1 MYVQSWKIEHNC
13 PQCGGPVIL
22 EETDR
27 ILTCSFCRVRLFI
40 SSEDYFRYYLKAP
53 DGLTEPL
60 IHIPYWR
67 LKGIVFSIK
76 ANDIASRIIDSTSA
90 GLESKF
96 LQPSLGVRPQVLKLR
111 YVVPGTPG
119 TFLKPAIPF
128 KLALA
133 KDGDLAPADARPELP
148 KPAAHDLFIGE
159 TVSLIGAPCYAKG
172 STLFDAILGRPV
184 CSLHQAGLNNAAVIE
199 APDHDN
205 SAISSAC
212 SAGSQA
218 GISFLPTLCPSCG
231 WDLEGERDTL
241 VLFCRNCDSAWQ
253 ARCGGLERLDFEF
266 SRSAV
271 APTVYLPFWR
281 IGARVDAAMRL
292 NSHADLIRLANLP
305 RKATAEQENSRLE
318 FWAPAF
324 KTHPNLFVRLARS
337 LTLLRQVSEEA
348 SSATP
353 KSPLFPVTMPFSEA
367 LESIKVLIASIA
379 VPRKAVLP
387 HVPGMKLSA
396 ESRTLVYL
404 PFTERGEE
412 LVQPELEVSIQKNA
426 LKWGRLI

>member
-40 SSEDYFRYYLKAP
+40 SSGDYFRYYLKPP

-60 IHIPYWR
+60 IYIPYWR
-67 LKGIVFSIK
+67 LKGIVFSI
-76 ANDIASRIIDSTSA
+76 AGNEISSRIIDSTSV
-90 GLESKF
+90 GVESKF

-111 YVVPGTPG
+111 YIVPGTPG

-128 KLALA
+128 RLALE
-133 KDGDLAPADARPELP
+133 KDALHALDMSPELP

-159 TVSLIGAPCYAKG
+159 SVSLIGAPCYAKG
-172 STLFDAILGRPV
+172 NTLFDAILGRPV
-184 CSLHQAGLNNAAVIE
+184 CSLGQACLNDAAVTGK
-199 APDHDN
+199 APGDGK

-212 SAGSQA
+212 SAVSEA
-218 GISFLPTLCPSCG
+218 GISFLPTLCPTCG

-281 IGARVDAAMRL
+281 IRTRVEAAMRL
-292 NSHADLIRLANLP
+292 DSHADLIRLANLP
-305 RKATAEQENSRLE
+305 RKATDEQENSGLH

-324 KTHPNLFVRLARS
+324 KTHPNLLVRLARS
-337 LTLLRQVSEEA
+337 LTLLRQVSAQA
-348 SSATP
+348 SSAAP
-353 KSPLFPVTMPFSEA
+353 KSPLFPVTMPLSEA

-379 VPRKAVLP
+379 VPRKAILP
-387 HVPGMKLSA
+387 HVPGMKVSA
-396 ESRTLVYL
+396 MGRTIVYL

-412 LVQPELEVSIQKNA
+412 LVQPELEISIQKNA